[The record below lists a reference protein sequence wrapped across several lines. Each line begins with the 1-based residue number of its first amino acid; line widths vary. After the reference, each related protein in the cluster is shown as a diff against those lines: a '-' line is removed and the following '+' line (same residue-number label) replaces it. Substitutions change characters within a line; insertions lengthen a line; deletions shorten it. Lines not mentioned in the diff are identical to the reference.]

1 MTIAQPHRPLPP
13 LQFWVLLC
21 VVYVLLMT
29 FVKPVTIGGDASMYA
44 DDIAK
49 SLPHGWSESR
59 GIWNFAHVLWRPMGR
74 LLAKWFLAVLN
85 PSFGGN
91 ATMTI
96 GFLIMLPNLIA
107 GLVCALALQVMIWK
121 LTGNGWAGF
130 LVTCAFLCLNPLLH
144 FSRIGSPYILAMT
157 CATLASC
164 VAGFLPRTWWTAVLA
179 GAFAATAVLCWAP
192 FLVSFPGVLC
202 ALWIFGAAQQ
212 GMPRLRFA
220 IVTCLA
226 ATIVAGAFYL
236 FAMNEAG
243 IHGLS
248 GLVGWIH
255 ESAQDSK
262 DSKLVRMISGLARSV
277 YELGF
282 DSVWLKW
289 YRFHDPYAKVGLLE
303 LVRESLARVALF
315 YASLLGLLALLW
327 FSPSG
332 KRVLG
337 FLAVAALPHIGVALA
352 YESGSVERYVG
363 LLPALFLAFGY
374 AAGSAELSA
383 FRRAL
388 AVVLC
393 CLHVPFNLLSAS
405 GRNLDVAL
413 QKDPARLEVLTS
425 LAPQDRVFV
434 VNGYDPLS
442 ALSFGDPLNALH
454 KRKLAIVKAFPPFGL
469 PIRLWNLDFACTVLA
484 SSDRGAQ
491 VWVSTRFLAP
501 APERSWLWVE
511 GDLPGLTWEMMH
523 NYFLSF
529 DTSEQ
534 RGGADGFFRVPAT
547 SETRHRLEA
556 QVQASGQSCPAQ

>member
-1 MTIAQPHRPLPP
+1 MIITQPDRPIPP
-13 LQFWVLLC
+13 LKFWVLLG

-29 FVKPVTIGGDASMYA
+29 LVPPVTIGGDASMYA
-44 DDIAK
+44 GDIAK

-59 GIWNFAHVLWRPMGR
+59 GIWNFAHVAWRPMGR
-74 LLAKWFLAVLN
+74 LLAELFLAGLN
-85 PSFGGN
+85 PHFGGN

-96 GFLIMLPNLIA
+96 SFLIMLPNLIA
-107 GLVCALALQVMIWK
+107 GLICALTLQVMIWK
-121 LTGNGWAGF
+121 LTGNGWPGF
-130 LVTCAFLCLNPLLH
+130 CVTCAFLCVSPLLH
-144 FSRIGSPYILAMT
+144 FSRIGSPYIVAVT

-164 VAGFLPRTWWTAVLA
+164 IAGFFPRTWWTAALA
-179 GAFAATAVLCWAP
+179 GAFAGLAVLCWAP

-202 ALWIFGAAQQ
+202 ALWIFGARQQ
-212 GMPRLRFA
+212 GTPRIRFA
-220 IVTCLA
+220 VAICLA

-236 FAMNEAG
+236 FAMNERG
-243 IHGLS
+243 IHDVS
-248 GLVGWIH
+248 GLIDWIH
-255 ESAQDSK
+255 ESAPDSK
-262 DSKLVRMISGLARSV
+262 DSKLMRMISGMARSV
-277 YELGF
+277 YELGY

-303 LVRESLARVALF
+303 LIRKSLARIALF
-315 YASLLGLLALLW
+315 YTSLLGLVALLW

-332 KRVLG
+332 KRVLV

-374 AAGSAELSA
+374 AAGSKELSA
-383 FRRAL
+383 LRRVL
-388 AVVLC
+388 AVALC

-413 QKDPARLEVLTS
+413 QKAPERLELFTS

-434 VNGYDPLS
+434 LNGYDPLS
-442 ALSFGDPLNALH
+442 RLSFGDPLNPLH
-454 KRKLAIVKAFPPFGL
+454 KRQLAAVKAFPAFGL

-484 SSDRGAQ
+484 SSGPGAE
-491 VWVSTRFLAP
+491 VWVSKRFLAP

-511 GDLPGLTWEMMH
+511 GDLPGLSWDTMH
-523 NYFLSF
+523 NYFMSF

-534 RGGADGFFRVPAT
+534 RGGPDGFFRVPANG
-547 SETRHRLEA
+547 ETRQRLEA
-556 QVQASGQSCPAQ
+556 QVQASGQSCPAK